1 MALTVTGKVYF
12 DTGKSYI
19 LSSVIHDKTN
29 SKSGSK
35 SLLLFHDEVPKK
47 EATKSLLE
55 GYSQGEIDSNGKFTF
70 NNIEDLY
77 SKKKDKIVILKFKDG
92 YLNSEKFDGKR
103 KEAKIVNLFA
113 EQNKD
118 LFKEFEESNPSKEQE
133 INNFKNSKDTPQDLD
148 VNLNGKHYTYLPD
161 EGAYFYVD
169 DIVDGL
175 LKVKPNK
182 IGRIQVNGRFR
193 KFVTPFDEK
202 KNKTT
207 ETLKQL
213 KNTIESVSSTN
224 LEKKKAKRKYDKK
237 LKEYKFY
244 NNIRNLDNPFIEPVE
259 KQSYIPQKFIPLFLQ
274 GPNGTY
280 HKITNK
286 EIELLKNDPTGDY
299 YDGSGN
305 KYILYNPETLEDNY
319 SSDDVKIFDDS
330 IKESKMF
337 IPETLNKYIEDLFEN
352 DNPNDIKKYKKVM
365 ITINKG
371 SGLFDPLSR
380 LVMQGVDSMK
390 SQWNLLKS
398 FGSMIKRKITG
409 KGCHT
414 GGFNLLGLIT
424 PIGDFIYNIKK
435 KVDTALTNKFNAMGI
450 ENLNEETTIS
460 KTPEKNLKTLGKG
473 SNIPPYKA
481 TGVYYNQQILPK
493 DSSINYKMSI
503 NSLRARPSHPGIP
516 GW

>member
-1 MALTVTGKVYF
+1 MTSEVIGKVYF

-19 LSSVIHDKTN
+19 LSLVIYNKINQIAFLIFQDKIP
-29 SKSGSK
+29 KSEENK
-35 SLLLFHDEVPKK
+35 FSLKD
-47 EATKSLLE
+47 
-55 GYSQGEIDSNGKFTF
+55 YYQGKIDSNGKFTF
-70 NNIEDLY
+70 KDIEDLY
-77 SKKKDKIVILKFKDG
+77 SKQGDDVVILEFKNGSLEPQKIDG
-92 YLNSEKFDGKR
+92 RY
-103 KEAKIVNLFA
+103 KEAKIINRFVD
-113 EQNKD
+113 ENKD
-118 LFKEFEESNPSKEQE
+118 QFKNFEELNPLKDQE
-133 INNFKNSKDTPQDLD
+133 IDKDEHSKDKSSIPD
-148 VNLNGKHYTYLPD
+148 VNLNGKHYTYIPD

-169 DIVDGL
+169 DIVDDL
-175 LKVKPNK
+175 PIATVDK
-182 IGRIQVNGRFR
+182 IGKIHVNGSFR
-193 KFVTPFDEK
+193 KFVTPLDEK
-202 KNKTT
+202 KIKTT

-244 NNIRNLDNPFIEPVE
+244 NNIMNAYNPYIEPPE

-274 GPNGTY
+274 GPDGSY
-280 HKITNK
+280 HKITNE
-286 EIELLKNDPTGDY
+286 EIEALKNDPTGDY

-352 DNPNDIKKYKKVM
+352 DNPDDIKKYKKVM

-435 KVDTALTNKFNAMGI
+435 KVDTALTNKFNAMGCQQQ
-450 ENLNEETTIS
+450 
-460 KTPEKNLKTLGKG
+460 PEDKQGG
-473 SNIPPYKA
+473 I
-481 TGVYYNQQILPK
+481 YYNQQTLPK

-503 NSLRARPSHPGIP
+503 ESLRARPSAPGMP

>member
-1 MALTVTGKVYF
+1 MTSELEIDDLVYF
-12 DTGKSYI
+12 DTGKEYI
-19 LSSVIHDKTN
+19 LSHYLKSKDPNIPQFLYYIGTRPKEDKKTIE
-29 SKSGSK
+29 KY
-35 SLLLFHDEVPKK
+35 KK
-47 EATKSLLE
+47 
-55 GYSQGEIDSNGKFTF
+55 GEIKNGLFYFNGK
-70 NNIEDLY
+70 EPLY
-77 SKKKDKIVILKFKDG
+77 TLK
-92 YLNSEKFDGKR
+92 DGKR
-103 KEAKIVNLFA
+103 AKLSLKNGELKVST
-113 EQNKD
+113 QGKPTDKD
-118 LFKEFEESNPSKEQE
+118 KLINDSLIDYINFKQENPSKDQE
-133 INNFKNSKDTPQDLD
+133 TDNTKKSTDKSKTPD
-148 VNLNGKHYTYLPD
+148 VNLNGKHYTYVPD
-161 EGAYFYVD
+161 KEAYFYVD
-169 DIVDGL
+169 DNVDGL

-182 IGRIQVNGRFR
+182 IGRIQVNSMIR
-193 KFVTPFDEK
+193 KFVTPLDEK
-202 KNKTT
+202 KIKTT

-244 NNIRNLDNPFIEPVE
+244 DNIMNAYIPYIEPPE

-274 GPNGTY
+274 GPDGSY
-280 HKITNK
+280 HKITNE
-286 EIELLKNDPTGDY
+286 EIEALKNDPTGDY

-352 DNPNDIKKYKKVM
+352 DNPDDIKKYKKVI

-435 KVDTALTNKFNAMGI
+435 KVDTALTNKFNAMGCQRQFLEVCQKQS
-450 ENLNEETTIS
+450 EN
-460 KTPEKNLKTLGKG
+460 KQGKG

-481 TGVYYNQQILPK
+481 TGIYYNQQILPK

-503 NSLRARPSHPGIP
+503 ESLRARPSAPGMP

>member
-1 MALTVTGKVYF
+1 MASAVTEKVYF

-19 LSSVIHDKTN
+19 LSLVIHNKTN
-29 SKSGSK
+29 SKFGSMP
-35 SLLLFHDEVPKK
+35 LLIYQGEIPKK
-47 EATKSLLE
+47 EETELLE
-55 GYSQGEIDSNGKFTF
+55 EYSKGKIDDDGNFTF
-70 NNIEDLY
+70 NNIRDLF
-77 SKKKDKIVILKFKDG
+77 SMKGDKIVKLKFKDG
-92 YLNSEKFDGKR
+92 SLNPEKINGNRTEAQIIKRFIKDQFEELNPLKNQEIDDYKEQKNKSEK
-103 KEAKIVNLFA
+103 
-113 EQNKD
+113 
-118 LFKEFEESNPSKEQE
+118 P
-133 INNFKNSKDTPQDLD
+133 D
-148 VNLNGKHYTYLPD
+148 VNFNGKHYTYDPIIK
-161 EGAYFYVD
+161 AYIYVD
-169 DIVDGL
+169 EEIDGLPLAIVDKNG
-175 LKVKPNK
+175 K
-182 IGRIQVNGRFR
+182 IHVNGPFY
-193 KFVTPFDEK
+193 KFITPLDEK
-202 KNKTT
+202 KSKTT

-244 NNIRNLDNPFIEPVE
+244 DNIRNVDKPYIEPVE

-274 GPNGTY
+274 GPDGTY
-280 HKITNK
+280 HKITNE
-286 EIELLKNDPTGDY
+286 EIEALKNDPTGDY

-365 ITINKG
+365 ITIYKG

-409 KGCHT
+409 KGINKS

-435 KVDTALTNKFNAMGI
+435 KVDTALTNKFNAMGS
-450 ENLNEETTIS
+450 S
-460 KTPEKNLKTLGKG
+460 KEQTEDKQGKG
-473 SNIPPYKA
+473 SNISPYKA
-481 TGVYYNQQILPK
+481 TGIYYNQQTLPK

-503 NSLRARPSHPGIP
+503 ESLRDRPSAPGMP

>member
-1 MALTVTGKVYF
+1 MALAVTENVYF
-12 DTGKSYI
+12 NTGKSYI
-19 LSSVIHDKTN
+19 LSSVIHDQTDLKY
-29 SKSGSK
+29 SSIP
-35 SLLLFHDEVPKK
+35 LLLFQGEIPKT
-47 EATKSLLE
+47 EENKSKLKD
-55 GYSQGEIDSNGKFTF
+55 YSQGEIDSNGKFTF
-70 NNIEDLY
+70 RNIEHLY
-77 SKKKDKIVILKFKDG
+77 SKKDGKVVRLEFKNG
-92 YLNSEKFDGKR
+92 FLEPEKFDGKR
-103 KEAKIVNLFA
+103 KEAKLINRFVK
-113 EQNKD
+113 ENKD
-118 LFKEFEESNPSKEQE
+118 KFEEFEKLNQFKEQE
-133 INNFKNSKDTPQDLD
+133 IDNDKEPKDTSTTPD
-148 VNLNGKHYTYLPD
+148 VNLNGQHYTYIPD
-161 EGAYFYVD
+161 EKAYFYVD
-169 DIVDGL
+169 DNVEGL
-175 LKVKPNK
+175 KKAK
-182 IGRIQVNGRFR
+182 IDKNGKIHIGLPSY
-193 KFVTPFDEK
+193 KFITPLDEK
-202 KNKTT
+202 KIKTT
-207 ETLKQL
+207 EILKQL

-244 NNIRNLDNPFIEPVE
+244 DNIRNVDKSYIEPVE

-274 GPNGTY
+274 GPDGTY
-280 HKITNK
+280 HKITNE
-286 EIELLKNDPTGDY
+286 EIEALKNDPTGDY

-352 DNPNDIKKYKKVM
+352 DDPNDIKKYKKVM

-398 FGSMIKRKITG
+398 FGSMIKRKIIG
-409 KGCHT
+409 HGINKS

-435 KVDTALTNKFNAMGI
+435 KVDTALTNKFNAMGCQRKSLVGVELAKET
-450 ENLNEETTIS
+450 EN
-460 KTPEKNLKTLGKG
+460 KQGKG

-481 TGVYYNQQILPK
+481 SGVYYNQQTLPK

-503 NSLRARPSHPGIP
+503 DSLRARPSAPGMP

>member
-1 MALTVTGKVYF
+1 MALAVTENVYF

-19 LSSVIHDKTN
+19 LSSIIHDKTN
-29 SKSGSK
+29 PTYSSIP
-35 SLLLFHDEVPKK
+35 LLFFQGEIPKTK
-47 EATKSLLE
+47 ENKYLLRD
-55 GYSQGEIDSNGKFTF
+55 YSQGEIDSNGKFTF
-70 NNIEDLY
+70 KNIEHLY
-77 SKKKDKIVILKFKDG
+77 SKKDGKVVRLEFKNG
-92 YLNSEKFDGKR
+92 SLEPEKFDGKR
-103 KEAKIVNLFA
+103 KEAKLINRFA
-113 EQNKD
+113 EENKD
-118 LFKEFEESNPSKEQE
+118 QFKEFEELNLSKDQE
-133 INNFKNSKDTPQDLD
+133 INDKQSTDNSANPD
-148 VNLNGKHYTYLPD
+148 VNLNGQHYTYIP
-161 EGAYFYVD
+161 EEKAYFYVD
-169 DIVDGL
+169 DNVEGL
-175 LKVKPNK
+175 KKAK
-182 IGRIQVNGRFR
+182 IDKNGKIHVGLPIY
-193 KFVTPFDEK
+193 KFITPLDK
-202 KNKTT
+202 KKIKTT

-244 NNIRNLDNPFIEPVE
+244 DNIGNVGKSYIEPVE

-274 GPNGTY
+274 GPDGSY
-280 HKITNK
+280 HKITNE
-286 EIELLKNDPTGDY
+286 EIEALKNDPTGDY

-319 SSDDVKIFDDS
+319 SSDDVRVFEDS

-409 KGCHT
+409 KGYHT

-435 KVDTALTNKFNAMGI
+435 KVDTALTNKFNAMGCQQQTLSDELVKET
-450 ENLNEETTIS
+450 EN
-460 KTPEKNLKTLGKG
+460 KQGKG
-473 SNIPPYKA
+473 SNISPYKA
-481 TGVYYNQQILPK
+481 SGVYYNQQTLPK

-503 NSLRARPSHPGIP
+503 ESLRDRPSAPGMP